1 MPRPFLIDTDAGSDD
16 AVAIVMALRHADVD
30 VRAITVVAG
39 NVPLEQGVL
48 NSLYFAELC
57 QAAVPVHAGA
67 DRPLLRENVSADWFH
82 GEDGLGDWG
91 DRYKPKQSQASEK
104 HAVDAIID
112 TIRAE
117 PGIVVVTLGPLTNLA
132 LALRQAPDIAE
143 LVSRCVVMGGAA
155 CTNGNVTPAAEYNI
169 WCDPEAA
176 RIVFRS
182 GLPVEMVGWEF
193 SQGEFVLSLDEIE
206 ALRQIKTPYAEFAID
221 SNIKGMR
228 GYEIQTG
235 EIGISLP
242 DGVAMAVAIEPAI
255 CTAASHHYVDVEC
268 VSELSRGMTVVDKLD
283 LTDDAR
289 NAAVWRDVRM
299 NSVEAAGLLGLG
311 CGPLE
316 GAADGAA
323 ALSAAQP
330 YA

>member
-1 MPRPFLIDTDAGSDD
+1 MCRLQ
-16 AVAIVMALRHADVD
+16 
-30 VRAITVVAG
+30 
-39 NVPLEQGVL
+39 QGII

-57 QAAVPVHAGA
+57 DDDVPVYAGA
-67 DRPLLRENVSADWFH
+67 DGPLLREYVSADWFH

-91 DRYKPKQSQASEK
+91 DRYKPRHRQAQDK
-104 HAVDAIID
+104 HAVDAIIE
-112 TIRAE
+112 TIRAA

-132 LALRQAPDIAE
+132 LALRQAPDIAG
-143 LVSRCVVMGGAA
+143 LASRCVVMGGAA

-182 GLPVEMVGWEF
+182 GLPLEMVGWEF
-193 SQGEFVLSLDEIE
+193 SRGEFVLSPEEIE
-206 ALRQIKTPYAEFAID
+206 ALRQVKTPYAEFAVD
-221 SNIKGMR
+221 CNIKGMR

-242 DGVAMAVAIEPAI
+242 DGVAMAVAIDPTI

-268 VSELSRGMTVVDKLD
+268 DSELTRGMTVVDKLD
-283 LTDDAR
+283 LTDDVR
-289 NAAVWRDVRM
+289 NAAVWREVRDE
-299 NSVEAAGLLGLG
+299 SGQAAGLLGSG
-311 CGPLE
+311 CGALE
-316 GAADGAA
+316 SAADRVA

-330 YA
+330 RAFDYVNVFRYNDPSAWRRRHET